1 MSMRFLLGT
10 GVICAFSAATPSAA
24 VAEVPRVVTDIAP
37 VHSLVAQVMAGVG
50 VPDLLIDQAT
60 SPHHFALRPS
70 QARALQ
76 EADLVIWIGAG
87 LSPALSGAIADLAG
101 EGKEMALLSVPQTD
115 LLPIREDVRFEAHR
129 HDDHDDHGHDDQG
142 HDDHDDHGH
151 DDHGHDDHG
160 HDDHGHDDNED
171 EGHEDH
177 AHDGAIDPHAWL
189 DPDNAALWL
198 TAIAEELAAADPDHA
213 QTYLR
218 NAENAAR
225 QVEHLA
231 DQIEADFA
239 ATPPPAF
246 IVFHDAYQYFEDA
259 FDISAQGAISL
270 SDASA
275 PSAARL
281 TEIRTI
287 VAEQGVE
294 CLFAEPQFDP
304 DILSAVADAAPVS
317 IAVIDPYGGH
327 IHTGVDFY
335 PALLRDLATGISGC
349 KG

>member
-10 GVICAFSAATPSAA
+10 SVICAFSAATPSAA
-24 VAEVPRVVTDIAP
+24 VAEVLRVVTDIAP

-76 EADLVIWIGAG
+76 EADLVIWIGAS

-101 EGKEMALLSVPQTD
+101 AGKEMALLSVPQTD

-129 HDDHDDHGHDDQG
+129 HDDHG
-142 HDDHDDHGH
+142 DHGH
-151 DDHGHDDHG
+151 DDHGHDDH
-160 HDDHGHDDNED
+160 ED

-177 AHDGAIDPHAWL
+177 VHDGAIDPHAWL

-198 TAIAEELAAADPDHA
+198 TAIAKELAAADPAHA

-225 QVEHLA
+225 QVEDLA

-281 TEIRTI
+281 SEIRTI

-327 IHTGVDFY
+327 IPTGVDFY
-335 PALLRDLATGISGC
+335 PALLQDLATGISGC

>member
-76 EADLVIWIGAG
+76 EADLVVWIGAG

-101 EGKEMALLSVPQTD
+101 AGKELVLLSVPQTD
-115 LLPIREDVRFEAHR
+115 LMHIREDARFEAHR
-129 HDDHDDHGHDDQG
+129 HNDHDDHGHDDQG

-151 DDHGHDDHG
+151 DDHQDG
-160 HDDHGHDDNED
+160 
-171 EGHEDH
+171 GHEDH

-189 DPDNAALWL
+189 DPDNAVLWL

-213 QTYLR
+213 QTYRR
-218 NAENAAR
+218 NATNAAR
-225 QVEHLA
+225 QVEQLA

-281 TEIRTI
+281 SEIRTI
-287 VAEQGVE
+287 VAEQEVE

-327 IHTGVDFY
+327 IPTGVDFY
-335 PALLRDLATGISGC
+335 RALLPDLATGISGC

>member
-101 EGKEMALLSVPQTD
+101 AGKEMALLSVPQTD

-142 HDDHDDHGH
+142 H
-151 DDHGHDDHG
+151 
-160 HDDHGHDDNED
+160 
-171 EGHEDH
+171 EDH
-177 AHDGAIDPHAWL
+177 VHDSAIDPHAWL

-198 TAIAEELAAADPDHA
+198 TAIAKELAAADPAHA

-225 QVEHLA
+225 QVEDLA

-281 TEIRTI
+281 SEIRTI

-327 IHTGVDFY
+327 IPTGVDFY
-335 PALLRDLATGISGC
+335 PALLQDLATGISGC

>member
-1 MSMRFLLGT
+1 M
-10 GVICAFSAATPSAA
+10 
-24 VAEVPRVVTDIAP
+24 
-37 VHSLVAQVMAGVG
+37 
-50 VPDLLIDQAT
+50 
-60 SPHHFALRPS
+60 
-70 QARALQ
+70 
-76 EADLVIWIGAG
+76 
-87 LSPALSGAIADLAG
+87 
-101 EGKEMALLSVPQTD
+101 
-115 LLPIREDVRFEAHR
+115 
-129 HDDHDDHGHDDQG
+129 
-142 HDDHDDHGH
+142 
-151 DDHGHDDHG
+151 
-160 HDDHGHDDNED
+160 
-171 EGHEDH
+171 
-177 AHDGAIDPHAWL
+177 
-189 DPDNAALWL
+189 
-198 TAIAEELAAADPDHA
+198 EE
-213 QTYLR
+213 
-218 NAENAAR
+218 
-225 QVEHLA
+225 LA

-281 TEIRTI
+281 SEIRTI

-327 IHTGVDFY
+327 IPTGVDFY
-335 PALLRDLATGISGC
+335 PALLQDLATGISGC

>member
-1 MSMRFLLGT
+1 
-10 GVICAFSAATPSAA
+10 
-24 VAEVPRVVTDIAP
+24 
-37 VHSLVAQVMAGVG
+37 
-50 VPDLLIDQAT
+50 
-60 SPHHFALRPS
+60 
-70 QARALQ
+70 
-76 EADLVIWIGAG
+76 
-87 LSPALSGAIADLAG
+87 
-101 EGKEMALLSVPQTD
+101 MALLSVPQTD
-115 LLPIREDVRFEAHR
+115 LLPIREDARFEVHR
-129 HDDHDDHGHDDQG
+129 HNDHADHGHDDQG

-151 DDHGHDDHG
+151 DDHGHDDH
-160 HDDHGHDDNED
+160 ED

-218 NAENAAR
+218 NATNAAR
-225 QVEHLA
+225 QVEDLA

-281 TEIRTI
+281 SEIRTI

-327 IHTGVDFY
+327 IPTGVDFY
-335 PALLRDLATGISGC
+335 PALLQDLATGISGC

>member
-10 GVICAFSAATPSAA
+10 GVICAFTAATPSTS

-50 VPDLLIDQAT
+50 APDLLIDQAT

-76 EADLVIWIGAG
+76 EADLVIWVGDG
-87 LSPALSGAIADLAG
+87 LSPALSRAIADLSGAG
-101 EGKEMALLSVPQTD
+101 KDISLLLVPQTD
-115 LLPIREDVRFEAHR
+115 LLPIREDARFEAHR
-129 HDDHDDHGHDDQG
+129 HDDHDDHGHDDHG

-151 DDHGHDDHG
+151 DDHIDHPHDDV
-160 HDDHGHDDNED
+160 
-171 EGHEDH
+171 
-177 AHDGAIDPHAWL
+177 IDPHAWL

-198 TAIAEELAAADPDHA
+198 AAIAEELAVADPARA
-213 QTYLR
+213 QTYRR
-218 NAENAAR
+218 NAENAVR
-225 QVEHLA
+225 QAEQLA
-231 DQIEADFA
+231 DQIEGDFA
-239 ATPPPAF
+239 TTPPPAF

-281 TEIRTI
+281 SEIRTI

-317 IAVIDPYGGH
+317 IAVIDPSGGH
-327 IHTGVDFY
+327 IPTGVDFY
-335 PALLRDLATGISGC
+335 PALLQDLATGILGC

>member
-24 VAEVPRVVTDIAP
+24 VAQVPRVVTDIAP

-76 EADLVIWIGAG
+76 EADLVVWIGAG
-87 LSPALSGAIADLAG
+87 LSPALSGVIADLAG
-101 EGKEMALLSVPQTD
+101 AGKEMALLSVPQTD
-115 LLPIREDVRFEAHR
+115 LLPIREDARFEAHR
-129 HDDHDDHGHDDQG
+129 HNDHDDHGHDDQG

-151 DDHGHDDHG
+151 DDHQDG
-160 HDDHGHDDNED
+160 
-171 EGHEDH
+171 GHEDH

-189 DPDNAALWL
+189 DPDNAVLWL

-213 QTYLR
+213 QTYHR
-218 NAENAAR
+218 NATNAAR
-225 QVEHLA
+225 QVEQLA

-281 TEIRTI
+281 SEIRTI

-327 IHTGVDFY
+327 IPAGVDFY
-335 PALLRDLATGISGC
+335 PALLQDLATGISGC

>member
-101 EGKEMALLSVPQTD
+101 AGKEMALLSVPQTD

-129 HDDHDDHGHDDQG
+129 YDDHDDHGHDDQG
-142 HDDHDDHGH
+142 HDDH
-151 DDHGHDDHG
+151 
-160 HDDHGHDDNED
+160 ED

-177 AHDGAIDPHAWL
+177 AHDDAIDPHAWL

-225 QVEHLA
+225 QVEDLA

-270 SDASA
+270 SDASS
-275 PSAARL
+275 PSVARL
-281 TEIRTI
+281 SEIRRI

-327 IHTGVDFY
+327 ILAGVDLY
-335 PALLRDLATGISGC
+335 PALLHDLATGISGC

>member
-76 EADLVIWIGAG
+76 EADLVIWIGAS

-101 EGKEMALLSVPQTD
+101 AGKEMTLLSVPQTD

-129 HDDHDDHGHDDQG
+129 HDDHG
-142 HDDHDDHGH
+142 DHGH
-151 DDHGHDDHG
+151 DDHGHDDH
-160 HDDHGHDDNED
+160 ED

-177 AHDGAIDPHAWL
+177 VHDGAIDPHAWL

-198 TAIAEELAAADPDHA
+198 TAIAKELAAADPAHA

-225 QVEHLA
+225 QVEDLA

-281 TEIRTI
+281 SEIRTI

-327 IHTGVDFY
+327 IPTGVDFY
-335 PALLRDLATGISGC
+335 PALLQDLATGISGC

>member
-1 MSMRFLLGT
+1 MRFLLGT

-101 EGKEMALLSVPQTD
+101 AGKEMALLSVPQTD

-151 DDHGHDDHG
+151 DDH
-160 HDDHGHDDNED
+160 ED
-171 EGHEDH
+171 EGNEDH

-218 NAENAAR
+218 NATNAAR
-225 QVEHLA
+225 QVEDLA

-281 TEIRTI
+281 SEIRTI
-287 VAEQGVE
+287 VVEQGVE

-327 IHTGVDFY
+327 IPTGVDFH
-335 PALLRDLATGISGC
+335 PALLQDLATGISGC

>member
-10 GVICAFSAATPSAA
+10 GVICAFTAATPSTS

-50 VPDLLIDQAT
+50 APDLLIDQAT

-76 EADLVIWIGAG
+76 EADLVIWVGDG
-87 LSPALSGAIADLAG
+87 LSPALSRAIADLSGAG
-101 EGKEMALLSVPQTD
+101 KDISLLLVPQTD
-115 LLPIREDVRFEAHR
+115 LLPIREDARFEAHR
-129 HDDHDDHGHDDQG
+129 HDDHDDHGHDDHG

-151 DDHGHDDHG
+151 DDHIDHPHDDV
-160 HDDHGHDDNED
+160 
-171 EGHEDH
+171 
-177 AHDGAIDPHAWL
+177 IDPHAWL

-198 TAIAEELAAADPDHA
+198 AAIAEELAVADPARA
-213 QTYLR
+213 QTYRR
-218 NAENAAR
+218 NAENAVR
-225 QVEHLA
+225 QAEQLA
-231 DQIEADFA
+231 DQIEGDFA
-239 ATPPPAF
+239 TTPPPAF

-281 TEIRTI
+281 SEIRTI

-327 IHTGVDFY
+327 IPTGVDFY
-335 PALLRDLATGISGC
+335 PALLQDLATGISGC

>member
-24 VAEVPRVVTDIAP
+24 VAEVPRVVTDIAS

-101 EGKEMALLSVPQTD
+101 AGKEMALLSVPQTD

-129 HDDHDDHGHDDQG
+129 HDDHDDHGDDDQG
-142 HDDHDDHGH
+142 HDDH
-151 DDHGHDDHG
+151 
-160 HDDHGHDDNED
+160 ED

-177 AHDGAIDPHAWL
+177 AHDDAIDPHAWL

-225 QVEHLA
+225 QVEDLA

-281 TEIRTI
+281 SEIRTI

-304 DILSAVADAAPVS
+304 DILSVVAGAAPVS

-327 IHTGVDFY
+327 IPTGVDFY
-335 PALLRDLATGISGC
+335 PALLQDLATGISGC

>member
-101 EGKEMALLSVPQTD
+101 AGKEMALLSVPQTD

-151 DDHGHDDHG
+151 DDHGHDDH
-160 HDDHGHDDNED
+160 ED

-225 QVEHLA
+225 QVEDLA

-239 ATPPPAF
+239 VTPPPAF

-281 TEIRTI
+281 SEIRTI

-327 IHTGVDFY
+327 IPTGVDFY

>member
-101 EGKEMALLSVPQTD
+101 AGKEMALLSVPQTD

-129 HDDHDDHGHDDQG
+129 YDDHDDHGHDDQG
-142 HDDHDDHGH
+142 HDDH
-151 DDHGHDDHG
+151 
-160 HDDHGHDDNED
+160 ED

-177 AHDGAIDPHAWL
+177 AHDDAIDPHAWL

-225 QVEHLA
+225 QVEDLA

-270 SDASA
+270 SDASS
-275 PSAARL
+275 PSVARL
-281 TEIRTI
+281 SEIRRI

-327 IHTGVDFY
+327 ILAGVDLY
-335 PALLRDLATGISGC
+335 PALLQDLATGISGC

>member
-24 VAEVPRVVTDIAP
+24 VAEVLRVVTDIAP

-76 EADLVIWIGAG
+76 EADLVIWIGAS

-101 EGKEMALLSVPQTD
+101 AGKEMALLSVPQTD

-129 HDDHDDHGHDDQG
+129 HDDHDDHGHDD
-142 HDDHDDHGH
+142 H
-151 DDHGHDDHG
+151 
-160 HDDHGHDDNED
+160 ED

-198 TAIAEELAAADPDHA
+198 TAIAKELAAADPAHA

-225 QVEHLA
+225 QVEDLA

-281 TEIRTI
+281 SEIRTI

-327 IHTGVDFY
+327 IPTGVDFY
-335 PALLRDLATGISGC
+335 PALLQDLATGISGC

>member
-76 EADLVIWIGAG
+76 EADLVVWIGAG
-87 LSPALSGAIADLAG
+87 LSPALSGVIADLA
-101 EGKEMALLSVPQTD
+101 EAGKEMALLSVPQTD

-160 HDDHGHDDNED
+160 HDDHED

-213 QTYLR
+213 QTYRR
-218 NAENAAR
+218 NATNAAR
-225 QVEHLA
+225 QVEQLA

-281 TEIRTI
+281 SEIRTI

-327 IHTGVDFY
+327 IPTGVDFY

>member
-76 EADLVIWIGAG
+76 EADLVVWIGAG

-101 EGKEMALLSVPQTD
+101 AGKEMALLSVPQTD

-151 DDHGHDDHG
+151 DDHGHDDH
-160 HDDHGHDDNED
+160 ED

-213 QTYLR
+213 QTYR
-218 NAENAAR
+218 INAENAAR
-225 QVEHLA
+225 QVEQLA

-281 TEIRTI
+281 SEIRTI
-287 VAEQGVE
+287 VAEQRVE

-327 IHTGVDFY
+327 IPTGVDFY

>member
-24 VAEVPRVVTDIAP
+24 VAEVLRVVTDIAP

-101 EGKEMALLSVPQTD
+101 AGKEMALLSVPQTD

-129 HDDHDDHGHDDQG
+129 HDDHG
-142 HDDHDDHGH
+142 DHGH
-151 DDHGHDDHG
+151 DDHGHDDH
-160 HDDHGHDDNED
+160 ED

-177 AHDGAIDPHAWL
+177 VHDGAIDPHAWL

-225 QVEHLA
+225 QVEDLA

-281 TEIRTI
+281 SEIRTI

-327 IHTGVDFY
+327 IPTGVDFY
-335 PALLRDLATGISGC
+335 PALLQDLATGISGC

>member
-24 VAEVPRVVTDIAP
+24 VAEVLRVVTDIAP

-76 EADLVIWIGAG
+76 EADLVIWIGAS

-101 EGKEMALLSVPQTD
+101 AGKEMALLSVPQTD

-142 HDDHDDHGH
+142 HDDHGDHGH

-160 HDDHGHDDNED
+160 HDDHED

-177 AHDGAIDPHAWL
+177 VHDGAIDPHAWL

-198 TAIAEELAAADPDHA
+198 TAIATELAAADPAHA

-225 QVEHLA
+225 QVEDLA

-281 TEIRTI
+281 SEIRTI

-327 IHTGVDFY
+327 IPTGVDFY
-335 PALLRDLATGISGC
+335 PALLQDLATGISGC

>member
-50 VPDLLIDQAT
+50 EPDLLIDQAT

-101 EGKEMALLSVPQTD
+101 AGKEMALLSVPQTD
-115 LLPIREDVRFEAHR
+115 LLPIREDVRFEAH
-129 HDDHDDHGHDDQG
+129 HQDDHDDHGHDDQG

-151 DDHGHDDHG
+151 DDHGHDDH
-160 HDDHGHDDNED
+160 ED
-171 EGHEDH
+171 EGDEDH

-218 NAENAAR
+218 NAENSAR
-225 QVEHLA
+225 QVEDLA

-246 IVFHDAYQYFEDA
+246 IVFHDAYQYFENA
-259 FDISAQGAISL
+259 FDISAQGAIGL

-281 TEIRTI
+281 SEIRAI

-327 IHTGVDFY
+327 IPAGVDFY
-335 PALLRDLATGISGC
+335 PALLQDLATGISGC

>member
-37 VHSLVAQVMAGVG
+37 VHSFVAQVMAGVG

-101 EGKEMALLSVPQTD
+101 AGKEMALLSVPQTD

-151 DDHGHDDHG
+151 DDHV
-160 HDDHGHDDNED
+160 D

-218 NAENAAR
+218 NATNAAR
-225 QVEHLA
+225 QVEDLA

-281 TEIRTI
+281 SEIRTI
-287 VAEQGVE
+287 VVEQGVE

-327 IHTGVDFY
+327 IPTGVDFY
-335 PALLRDLATGISGC
+335 PTLLQDLATGISGC

>member
-76 EADLVIWIGAG
+76 EADLVVWIGAG

-101 EGKEMALLSVPQTD
+101 AGKEMALLSVPQTD
-115 LLPIREDVRFEAHR
+115 LLPIREDARFEAHR
-129 HDDHDDHGHDDQG
+129 HNDHDDHGHDDQG

-151 DDHGHDDHG
+151 DDHGHDDHQDG
-160 HDDHGHDDNED
+160 
-171 EGHEDH
+171 GHEDH

-189 DPDNAALWL
+189 DPDNAVLWL

-213 QTYLR
+213 QTYRR
-218 NAENAAR
+218 NAENAAW
-225 QVEHLA
+225 QVEQLA

-259 FDISAQGAISL
+259 FEISAQGAISL

-281 TEIRTI
+281 SEIRTI
-287 VAEQGVE
+287 VAEQRVE

-327 IHTGVDFY
+327 IPAGVDFY
-335 PALLRDLATGISGC
+335 PALLQDLATGISGC

>member
-24 VAEVPRVVTDIAP
+24 VAEVLRVVTDIAP

-76 EADLVIWIGAG
+76 EADLVIWIGAS

-101 EGKEMALLSVPQTD
+101 AGKEMALLSVPQTD

-129 HDDHDDHGHDDQG
+129 HDDHG
-142 HDDHDDHGH
+142 DHGH
-151 DDHGHDDHG
+151 DDHGHDDH
-160 HDDHGHDDNED
+160 ED

-177 AHDGAIDPHAWL
+177 VHDGAIDPHAWL
-189 DPDNAALWL
+189 DPDNAAPWL
-198 TAIAEELAAADPDHA
+198 TAIAKELAAADPAHA

-225 QVEHLA
+225 QVEDLA

-281 TEIRTI
+281 SEIRTI

-327 IHTGVDFY
+327 IPTGVDFY
-335 PALLRDLATGISGC
+335 PALLQDLATGISGC

>member
-1 MSMRFLLGT
+1 
-10 GVICAFSAATPSAA
+10 VICAFSAATPSAA
-24 VAEVPRVVTDIAP
+24 VAEVLRVVTDIAP

-76 EADLVIWIGAG
+76 EADLVIWIGAS

-101 EGKEMALLSVPQTD
+101 AGKEMALLSVPQTD

-129 HDDHDDHGHDDQG
+129 HDDHG
-142 HDDHDDHGH
+142 DHGH
-151 DDHGHDDHG
+151 DDHGHDDH
-160 HDDHGHDDNED
+160 ED

-177 AHDGAIDPHAWL
+177 VHDGAIDPHAWL

-198 TAIAEELAAADPDHA
+198 TAIAKELAAADPAHA

-225 QVEHLA
+225 QVEDLA

-281 TEIRTI
+281 SEIRTI

-327 IHTGVDFY
+327 IPTGVDFY
-335 PALLRDLATGISGC
+335 PALLQDLATGISGC

>member
-1 MSMRFLLGT
+1 MSIRFLLGT

-101 EGKEMALLSVPQTD
+101 AGKEMALLSVPQTD

-129 HDDHDDHGHDDQG
+129 HDDHGHDDQG
-142 HDDHDDHGH
+142 HDDHDDDGH
-151 DDHGHDDHG
+151 DDH
-160 HDDHGHDDNED
+160 ED

-198 TAIAEELAAADPDHA
+198 TAIAEELAVADPDHA

-225 QVEHLA
+225 QVEDLA

-239 ATPPPAF
+239 VTPPPAF

-281 TEIRTI
+281 SEIRTI

-327 IHTGVDFY
+327 IPKGVDFY
-335 PALLRDLATGISGC
+335 PALLQDLATGISGC

>member
-101 EGKEMALLSVPQTD
+101 AGKEMALLSVPQTD
-115 LLPIREDVRFEAHR
+115 LLPIREDVRFEAHH

-225 QVEHLA
+225 QVEDLA

-281 TEIRTI
+281 SEIRTI

-327 IHTGVDFY
+327 ISTGVDFY
-335 PALLRDLATGISGC
+335 PALLQDLATVISGC

>member
-50 VPDLLIDQAT
+50 MPDLLIDQAT

-101 EGKEMALLSVPQTD
+101 AGKEMALLSVPQTD

-129 HDDHDDHGHDDQG
+129 HDDHDDHGHDDHE
-142 HDDHDDHGH
+142 HDDH
-151 DDHGHDDHG
+151 
-160 HDDHGHDDNED
+160 ED

-218 NAENAAR
+218 NATNAAR
-225 QVEHLA
+225 QVEGLA

-281 TEIRTI
+281 SEIRTI

-327 IHTGVDFY
+327 IPTGVDFY
-335 PALLRDLATGISGC
+335 PALLQDLATGISGC

>member
-87 LSPALSGAIADLAG
+87 LSPALSGAIADLVGA
-101 EGKEMALLSVPQTD
+101 GKEMALLSVPQTD

-129 HDDHDDHGHDDQG
+129 HDDHDDHGHDD
-142 HDDHDDHGH
+142 HGH
-151 DDHGHDDHG
+151 DDHK
-160 HDDHGHDDNED
+160 D

-198 TAIAEELAAADPDHA
+198 TAIAEELATADPDHA

-218 NAENAAR
+218 NATNAAR
-225 QVEHLA
+225 QVEGLA
-231 DQIEADFA
+231 DQIEADFV

-281 TEIRTI
+281 SEIRTI

-304 DILSAVADAAPVS
+304 DILTAVADAAPVS

-327 IHTGVDFY
+327 IPTGVDFY
-335 PALLRDLATGISGC
+335 PALLQDLATGISGC

>member
-10 GVICAFSAATPSAA
+10 GVICAFTAATPSTS

-50 VPDLLIDQAT
+50 APDLLIDQAT

-76 EADLVIWIGAG
+76 EADLVIWVGDG
-87 LSPALSGAIADLAG
+87 LSPALSRAIADLSGAG
-101 EGKEMALLSVPQTD
+101 KDISLLLVPQTD
-115 LLPIREDVRFEAHR
+115 LLPIREDARFEAHR
-129 HDDHDDHGHDDQG
+129 HDDHDDHGHDDHG

-151 DDHGHDDHG
+151 DDHIDHPHDDV
-160 HDDHGHDDNED
+160 
-171 EGHEDH
+171 
-177 AHDGAIDPHAWL
+177 IDPHAWL

-198 TAIAEELAAADPDHA
+198 AAIAEELAVADPARA
-213 QTYLR
+213 QTYRR
-218 NAENAAR
+218 NAENAVR
-225 QVEHLA
+225 QAEQLA
-231 DQIEADFA
+231 DQIEGDFA
-239 ATPPPAF
+239 TTPPPAF

-281 TEIRTI
+281 SEIRTI

-327 IHTGVDFY
+327 IPTGVDFY
-335 PALLRDLATGISGC
+335 PALLQDLATGILGC

>member
-10 GVICAFSAATPSAA
+10 GVICAFTAATPSTS

-50 VPDLLIDQAT
+50 APDLLIDQAT

-76 EADLVIWIGAG
+76 EADLVIWVGDG
-87 LSPALSGAIADLAG
+87 LSPALSRAIADLSGAG
-101 EGKEMALLSVPQTD
+101 KDISLLLVPQTD
-115 LLPIREDVRFEAHR
+115 LLPIREDARFEAHR
-129 HDDHDDHGHDDQG
+129 HDDHDDHGHDDHG

-151 DDHGHDDHG
+151 DDHIDHPHDDV
-160 HDDHGHDDNED
+160 
-171 EGHEDH
+171 
-177 AHDGAIDPHAWL
+177 IDPHAWL

-198 TAIAEELAAADPDHA
+198 AAIAEELAVADPARA
-213 QTYLR
+213 QTYRR
-218 NAENAAR
+218 NAENAVR
-225 QVEHLA
+225 QAEQLA
-231 DQIEADFA
+231 DQIEGDFA
-239 ATPPPAF
+239 TTPPPAF

-281 TEIRTI
+281 SEIRTI
-287 VAEQGVE
+287 VVEQGVE

-327 IHTGVDFY
+327 IPTGVDFY
-335 PALLRDLATGISGC
+335 PALLQDLATGISGC

>member
-50 VPDLLIDQAT
+50 VPDLLIDKAT

-76 EADLVIWIGAG
+76 EADLVVWIGAG

-101 EGKEMALLSVPQTD
+101 AGKEMALLSVPQTD
-115 LLPIREDVRFEAHR
+115 LLPIREDVRFEAHH

-231 DQIEADFA
+231 DQIEADCA

-281 TEIRTI
+281 SEIRTI

-327 IHTGVDFY
+327 ISTGVDFY
-335 PALLRDLATGISGC
+335 PALLQDLATVISGC

>member
-76 EADLVIWIGAG
+76 EADLVVWIGAG
-87 LSPALSGAIADLAG
+87 LSPALSGVIADLAG
-101 EGKEMALLSVPQTD
+101 AGKEMALLSVPQTD
-115 LLPIREDVRFEAHR
+115 LLPIREDARFEAHR
-129 HDDHDDHGHDDQG
+129 HNDHDDHGHDDQG

-151 DDHGHDDHG
+151 DDHGHDDHQDG
-160 HDDHGHDDNED
+160 
-171 EGHEDH
+171 GHEDH

-189 DPDNAALWL
+189 DPDNAVLWL

-213 QTYLR
+213 RTYRR
-218 NAENAAR
+218 NATNAAR
-225 QVEHLA
+225 QVEQLA

-281 TEIRTI
+281 SEIRTI

-327 IHTGVDFY
+327 IPTGVDFY
-335 PALLRDLATGISGC
+335 RALLPDLATGISGC

>member
-24 VAEVPRVVTDIAP
+24 VAEVLRVVTDIAP

-76 EADLVIWIGAG
+76 EADLVIWIGAS

-101 EGKEMALLSVPQTD
+101 AGKEMALLSVPQTD

-129 HDDHDDHGHDDQG
+129 HDDHG
-142 HDDHDDHGH
+142 DHGH
-151 DDHGHDDHG
+151 DDHGHDDH
-160 HDDHGHDDNED
+160 ED

-177 AHDGAIDPHAWL
+177 VHDGAIDPHAWL

-198 TAIAEELAAADPDHA
+198 TAIAKELAAADPAHA

-225 QVEHLA
+225 QVEDLA

-281 TEIRTI
+281 SEIRTI

-327 IHTGVDFY
+327 IPTGVDFY
-335 PALLRDLATGISGC
+335 PALLQDLATGISGC